1 MSDLVHRLTN
11 EQAVEVIVPPGNAR
25 EQLKAAVDGGYI
37 HINFT
42 GTRGGTRLAV
52 RMDPGRSHM
61 SGIDWVSGQGRLAIA
76 GQLIL
81 DDVRV
86 WCCASIDVSTLRGVG
101 RLEIV
106 AG

>member
-11 EQAVEVIVPPGNAR
+11 EQAVEVVVPPGNAC
-25 EQLKAAVDGGYI
+25 EQLKAAVDCGYI
-37 HINFT
+37 HIHFT
-42 GTRGGTRLAV
+42 GTRGGTWLAV
-52 RMDPGRSHM
+52 RMDPSRSRM
-61 SGIDWVSGQGRLAIA
+61 SGIDWVSGQGRLDIM

-81 DDVRV
+81 DDVQV

-106 AG
+106 GG